1 MPDLELKDADKL
13 MVMRSKLN
21 TASRAIL
28 FWQDPIDKSPTAIY
42 KNPSEGMLRKCI
54 KELVMQLHRSEV
66 AHGRRKVDD
75 SILPRR

>member
-1 MPDLELKDADKL
+1 MPDLELNDSDKL
-13 MVMRSKLN
+13 MVMRQKLN

-28 FWQDPIDKSPTAIY
+28 FWQDPIDKHPTAIY

-66 AHGRRKVDD
+66 AHGRRRAKD
-75 SILPRR
+75 SIRE